1 MTSDRLF
8 KNILSGSGSFL
19 KNYIFLN
26 WGSMIYTYLYTRGYL
41 WVKFLIASLQY
52 SQIILH
58 CSCFSCIK
66 RFFMIFVTFIKGC
79 FGVLYIQFRLTFFT
93 VYLIVYEL
101 HHGNFFGILQSLLTN
116 YLWGAAFAYIFL
128 RKSLFLL
135 IWFVFTCFS
144 TKFSVKRG
152 TRTSC
157 IEYLKKMLLQC
168 MHSVSSLC
176 AGWRLKRMIRWN
188 SEYLIT
194 WFYFLIILVKIAL
207 LLMNNIEHFSNE
219 AYRIMKY
226 MCNIVLY
233 IYIYIYI
240 YILIYIC
247 I

>member
-135 IWFVFTCFS
+135 I
-144 TKFSVKRG
+144 
-152 TRTSC
+152 
-157 IEYLKKMLLQC
+157 
-168 MHSVSSLC
+168 
-176 AGWRLKRMIRWN
+176 
-188 SEYLIT
+188 
-194 WFYFLIILVKIAL
+194 
-207 LLMNNIEHFSNE
+207 
-219 AYRIMKY
+219 
-226 MCNIVLY
+226 
-233 IYIYIYI
+233 
-240 YILIYIC
+240 
-247 I
+247 